1 MRKEAVQNERDRIS
15 CRRPSY
21 EDTGA
26 LAAQGLSLQC
36 LVTADIHSRNNSAG
50 YEHDQDIQTKKIAK
64 LGDVC
69 DSMKQQL
76 LVLVEWAKSLPCF
89 SELHL
94 DDQVA
99 LLRAHAGEHL
109 LLGVARRSM
118 AVKDVLLLG
127 NDFLMPRNTPQE
139 ADLSCIGA
147 RVMDEL
153 IIPLRE
159 VHVDDTEFACLKAI
173 VFFDPNAR
181 GLSEPNKIKALRHQV
196 QTCLEDYINDRQYDS
211 RGRFGEILLLLP
223 TLLSITRQMIE
234 MIQMAKTL
242 NNARVDSL
250 LQEMLLGGFVGPNA
264 YHYQSNSAYGSNMEP
279 CLTSPHIAQTMS
291 NHIPPQQQQQQQG
304 MPMETSSTVPNSASQ
319 SQQRGQDPAME

>member
-1 MRKEAVQNERDRIS
+1 
-15 CRRPSY
+15 
-21 EDTGA
+21 
-26 LAAQGLSLQC
+26 
-36 LVTADIHSRNNSAG
+36 
-50 YEHDQDIQTKKIAK
+50 
-64 LGDVC
+64 
-69 DSMKQQL
+69 MKQQL

-127 NDFLMPRNTPQE
+127 NDFLMPRNTPQQ

-173 VFFDPNAR
+173 VFFDPSKRA
-181 GLSEPNKIKALRHQV
+181 H
-196 QTCLEDYINDRQYDS
+196 
-211 RGRFGEILLLLP
+211 
-223 TLLSITRQMIE
+223 
-234 MIQMAKTL
+234 
-242 NNARVDSL
+242 
-250 LQEMLLGGFVGPNA
+250 
-264 YHYQSNSAYGSNMEP
+264 
-279 CLTSPHIAQTMS
+279 
-291 NHIPPQQQQQQQG
+291 
-304 MPMETSSTVPNSASQ
+304 
-319 SQQRGQDPAME
+319 